1 MTLFRDK
8 LAYSENQASKN
19 LKLYRVKQK
28 EVGIFTFPDQDSKN
42 IALKTA
48 AQKRKILSHSTR
60 KLMKINKKYCPTQV
74 ELAQAKAAGLE
85 DALETV
91 RRENYIQRNKYHTQR
106 ILRGRIV

>member
-1 MTLFRDK
+1 
-8 LAYSENQASKN
+8 
-19 LKLYRVKQK
+19 
-28 EVGIFTFPDQDSKN
+28 
-42 IALKTA
+42 
-48 AQKRKILSHSTR
+48 
-60 KLMKINKKYCPTQV
+60 MKINKKYCPTQV

>member
-1 MTLFRDK
+1 MDLLWNDFVRDK

-48 AQKRKILSHSTR
+48 AQKKKNIIPLD
-60 KLMKINKKYCPTQV
+60 KKIN
-74 ELAQAKAAGLE
+74 
-85 DALETV
+85 
-91 RRENYIQRNKYHTQR
+91 ENK
-106 ILRGRIV
+106 